1 MTKVYAVA
9 AANSR
14 VLAVNL
20 AHVID
25 TPSVGRGNQPDS
37 KPVKT
42 GIDKRP
48 VDQPVRIGKLG
59 LAGDTICDTVNHGGV
74 DQAVYAYASEDT
86 EWWQEQLADELSFRL
101 GPGSLGENLTLRGVD
116 VTNAVIGER
125 WQVGGAVLQVAV
137 PRLPCSTFANYWQVD
152 RLSKR
157 FVQAG
162 RPGAY
167 LRVLTE
173 GAVAAG
179 DELRVLDRPSHGLT
193 LAQTLAAL
201 SGDRSLAPKLLTAAE
216 LPESVHQ
223 SARTWL
229 GIS

>member
-1 MTKVYAVA
+1 V
-9 AANSR
+9 
-14 VLAVNL
+14 
-20 AHVID
+20 
-25 TPSVGRGNQPDS
+25 DS
-37 KPVKT
+37 PVQ
-42 GIDKRP
+42 IR
-48 VDQPVRIGKLG
+48 RLG
-59 LAGDTICDTVNHGGV
+59 LDGDSICDTVNHGGV

>member
-1 MTKVYAVA
+1 MA

-14 VLAVNL
+14 VVAVNV

-25 TPSVGRGNQPDS
+25 TPPVRPGVRGDRKPGR
-37 KPVKT
+37 T

-48 VDQPVRIGKLG
+48 VDRPVQVRRLG
-59 LAGDTICDTVNHGGV
+59 LDGDTICDTVHHGGV

-86 EWWQEQLADELSFRL
+86 EWWQEQLAGELRFRL
-101 GPGSLGENLTLRGVD
+101 RPGSLGENLTLRGVD
-116 VTNAVIGER
+116 VTNAVIGEC
-125 WQVGGAVLQVAV
+125 WQVGEAVLQVAV
-137 PRLPCSTFANYWQVD
+137 PRTPCSTFASYWDVD
-152 RLSKR
+152 RLPKR
-157 FVQAG
+157 FIKAG

-179 DELRVLDRPSHGLT
+179 DEVRILERPAHGLT
-193 LAQTLAAL
+193 LAQTLRAL
-201 SGDRSLAPKLLTAAE
+201 TGDRSLAPKLLTAPE
-216 LPESVHQ
+216 LPASVHQ

-229 GIS
+229 GVG